1 MKTSAP
7 QAHGLEQAQ
16 ARLARTRQA
25 LLAQMHRHAPQ
36 PPAGSAA
43 PNDGLWQVLRRWWQD
58 HPAQGVLALAV
69 PALQACA
76 KAYPGRTIAL
86 AASLG
91 AAMVLLRPWRLLP
104 LSALAMTAMRAM
116 PLTDLL
122 KAWRAQA
129 ERRQGAAAGQAPGPG
144 PNPAV

>member
-1 MKTSAP
+1 MKTSDP

-36 PPAGSAA
+36 PPAGNAA

-76 KAYPGRTIAL
+76 NVYPVRTIAL
-86 AASLG
+86 ATGLG

-104 LSALAMTAMRAM
+104 LSALAMAAVRAI

-122 KAWRAQA
+122 KAWRTQA
-129 ERRQGAAAGQAPGPG
+129 EHRQSAAAGQVQR
-144 PNPAV
+144 PAA